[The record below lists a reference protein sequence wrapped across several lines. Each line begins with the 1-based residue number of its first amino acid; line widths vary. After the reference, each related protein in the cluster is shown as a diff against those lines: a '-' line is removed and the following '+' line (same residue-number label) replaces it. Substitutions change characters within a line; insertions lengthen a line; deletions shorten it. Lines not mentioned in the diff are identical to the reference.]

1 MLTSASSATSARAPA
16 KTQRPPGKSTI
27 GNRSGTMTYASH
39 AFGLWPRLM
48 RAATAAAYVDEP
60 SVEAFRRKVGSI
72 YPRPII
78 GKGSRQ
84 KWDREE

>member
-1 MLTSASSATSARAPA
+1 
-16 KTQRPPGKSTI
+16 
-27 GNRSGTMTYASH
+27 MTYAAH
-39 AFGLWPRLM
+39 VFGLWPRLM

-84 KWDREE
+84 KWDREELDRIVGAMRGEMPTMLDAANVL